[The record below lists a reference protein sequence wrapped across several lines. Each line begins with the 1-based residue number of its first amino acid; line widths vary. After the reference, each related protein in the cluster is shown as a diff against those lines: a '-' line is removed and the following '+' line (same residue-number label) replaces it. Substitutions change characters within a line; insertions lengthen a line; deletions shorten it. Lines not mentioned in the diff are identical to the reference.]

1 VNYFAILSGALAT
14 AGCVS
19 AEPIVVD
26 KQAYAA
32 FTCPQLEQE
41 LIKLG
46 HISAQA
52 TRDQDMGTG
61 KQVAATILGGTIG
74 VGSIANYSNMKT
86 AEKNERKAKAQ
97 LDNIYSLWDQKKCSE
112 WLYQRNRAAAKTP
125 G

>member
-1 VNYFAILSGALAT
+1 MNYFALFAGLLAT

-19 AEPIVVD
+19 SEPILVD
-26 KQAYAA
+26 KQTYAA

-46 HISAQA
+46 GISARA

-74 VGSIANYSNMKT
+74 VGTIANYSNMKQ
-86 AEKNERKAKAQ
+86 AEKNEGKAKAQ
-97 LDNIYSLWDQKKCSE
+97 LDNIYSLWDEKRCSE
-112 WLYQRNRAAAKTP
+112 WLYQRNSTATKPT